1 MNLSNCS
8 YNNFNLQDTEVL
20 MHELYCYAKIGGK
33 NDESIYILFSALHFK
48 TVGCI
53 EILLSPRYKLVPIK
67 HWSEIIF
74 RACKLIMSY
83 VEKQHTPILSIYIR
97 YLYPIL
103 IIYVSYFA
111 CIINICILCR
121 ECVLCLKILSTNTE
135 NTLYIVQYLILAFL
149 PSSNR
154 QLQSCILFS
163 SPLFISL
170 LDIQFSITSSK

>member
-1 MNLSNCS
+1 MKEKKYFWMLHLINRL
-8 YNNFNLQDTEVL
+8 YNDLNFQDAKVL
-20 MHELYCYAKIGGK
+20 MHDFYCYAKIGGK
-33 NDESIYILFSALHFK
+33 NVESIHILFSALHFE

-121 ECVLCLKILSTNTE
+121 ECVLCLKILSINIE
-135 NTLYIVQYLILAFL
+135 NTL
-149 PSSNR
+149 
-154 QLQSCILFS
+154 
-163 SPLFISL
+163 
-170 LDIQFSITSSK
+170 